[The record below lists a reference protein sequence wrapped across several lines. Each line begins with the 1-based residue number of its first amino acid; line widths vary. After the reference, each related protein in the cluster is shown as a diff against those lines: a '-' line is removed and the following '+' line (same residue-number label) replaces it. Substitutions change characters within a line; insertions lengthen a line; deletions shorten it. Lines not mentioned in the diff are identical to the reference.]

1 MAPRTKMAGLFLW
14 CPKVDVNPQ
23 SIQYTILSSFQKPE
37 SVPVERKRSTSEGA
51 IPAKRKPSPIRFD
64 VATDEEARRTKRETQ
79 GIYSPPKDR
88 FSKDISNGNS
98 FQNWRGGGRGW
109 KRGRGGRGR
118 RGGGTWRY

>member
-1 MAPRTKMAGLFLW
+1 M
-14 CPKVDVNPQ
+14 
-23 SIQYTILSSFQKPE
+23 S
-37 SVPVERKRSTSEGA
+37 VERKRSTSEGA

-64 VATDEEARRTKRETQ
+64 VATDEESRKTKRETQ

-98 FQNWRGGGRGW
+98 FQNWRGGGGGGIR
-109 KRGRGGRGR
+109 RGRGRGR